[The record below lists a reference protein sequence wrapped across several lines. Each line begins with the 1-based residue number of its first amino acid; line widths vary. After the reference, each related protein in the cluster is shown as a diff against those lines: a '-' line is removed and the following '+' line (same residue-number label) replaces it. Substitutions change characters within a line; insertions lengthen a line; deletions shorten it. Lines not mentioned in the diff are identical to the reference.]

1 VLESLVEIV
10 ADRLGATAA
19 DARAGVLTILSE
31 NLSD

>member
-1 VLESLVEIV
+1 V